1 MAPAPPSVSQTVR
14 CMSVRVATRCMETH
28 YKTVQKKM
36 ETLFQDDEG
45 MVMVMGMGIVFL
57 DMYARFKEAEH
68 WISLITESEMYE

>member
-1 MAPAPPSVSQTVR
+1 
-14 CMSVRVATRCMETH
+14 
-28 YKTVQKKM
+28 M

-68 WISLITESEMYE
+68 WISLITESEMYEWNIYITYLNIHEDSFSLATCTIITLLIS